1 MTRQDK
7 QLNLWFRYWTAGACL
22 RDALIACDREAKAK
36 NSAVRRKA
44 RNEATENLLEFRSC
58 ISPMADSLSKELRK
72 IADALDG
79 KRYRYVRPNDKI
91 EEAVAAVLGV
101 DSRNELRFVMKAM
114 KTPFSLR
121 RFKQELARIYGI
133 TPKELTKK
141 TPSERDRAKNK
152 TEEEELEKP
161 SGTKPKFFD
170 SHLRRTL
177 KCRGYSVSGKRG
189 RPKKSPRLTAE

>member
-1 MTRQDK
+1 MTRREK
-7 QLNLWFRYWTAGACL
+7 QLNLWLRYWTAGACL
-22 RDALIACDREAKAK
+22 RDALIACDGEAKAK

-44 RNEATENLLEFRSC
+44 RDEATANLLEFWSC
-58 ISPMADSLSKELRK
+58 ISSIEDSLPKTLHK
-72 IADALDG
+72 VADTLDG

-101 DSRNELRFVMKAM
+101 DGRNELRFLMEAM

-121 RFKQELARIYGI
+121 QFKQELARIYGI

-141 TPSERDRAKNK
+141 TQREKDSAKK
-152 TEEEELEKP
+152 PTYEEELEKR

-170 SHLRRTL
+170 SFLRRTL
-177 KCRGYSVSGKRG
+177 KRRGYKVSGKPG
-189 RPKKSPRLTAE
+189 KPKKIATASD